1 MTAPEV
7 ERAFYLWVIR
17 KIMALRTVS
26 VEELLNMEFKMTWKK
41 ISDELPK
48 EFDSIILLTHSTE
61 FSIIDVYGTVRK
73 NEKGSLELRV
83 VEFDDE
89 GVPNNVNWEFSA
101 NDRWFK
107 IPFTREELVEQ
118 VKIISSQS

>member
-1 MTAPEV
+1 
-7 ERAFYLWVIR
+7 
-17 KIMALRTVS
+17 MALRTVS